1 MKNEKWFFIVNAIAG
16 IGKTGRLLS
25 RFITILND
33 HKLDFEIEVTKAPKH
48 ATKLALDAVKSGYTR
63 IAAVGGDGTVNEV
76 VNGIMLSQR
85 SDEVTF
91 GIIPEGGGN
100 DFARNFDIP
109 HFVGKAVSTLEKHNT
124 KKVDVCKIEDYYFIN
139 SLGIGF
145 DARVAEYASK
155 AKYLNG
161 LPRYFFAVLKALVK
175 LKPYK
180 MKISLDNKNVESS
193 FLMITIGNGRY
204 CGGGFK
210 LTPDSIADD
219 GKFDI
224 CLIDAIN
231 RRRLLQVLPKAIKG
245 THIDLPEVKIER
257 SDSIEITT
265 DQEIPLYFDGEL
277 PILKNPKHFR
287 IEIIP
292 NKLNVIIN

>member
-33 HKLDFEIEVTKAPKH
+33 HKLDFEIGITKAPKH

-76 VNGIMLSQR
+76 VNGIMLSGK

-91 GIIPEGGGN
+91 GVIPEGGGN

-109 HFVGKAVSTLEKHNT
+109 NFVGKAVSTLEKHNT
-124 KKVDVCKIEDYYFIN
+124 TKVDVCKIEDYYFIN

-145 DARVAEYASK
+145 DARVAEYACK

-161 LPRYFFAVLKALVK
+161 LPRYLFAVLKALVK

-180 MKISLDNKNVESS
+180 MKISLDNKNIESS

-224 CLIDAIN
+224 CLIDAIT
-231 RRRLLQVLPKAIKG
+231 RRRLLSVLPKAIKG
-245 THIDLPEVKIER
+245 THIELPEVKIER
-257 SDSIEITT
+257 SNSIEIIT

-287 IEIIP
+287 IELLP
-292 NKLNVIIN
+292 QKINLIC

>member
-1 MKNEKWFFIVNAIAG
+1 MQNEKWFFIVNAIAG

-33 HKLDFEIEVTKAPKH
+33 HKLDFDIEITKAPKH
-48 ATKLALDAVKSGYTR
+48 ATKLALDAVNNGYTR

-109 HFVGKAVSTLEKHNT
+109 NFVGKAVSTLEKHNT
-124 KKVDVCKIEDYYFIN
+124 TKVDVCKIEDYYFIN

-145 DARVAEYASK
+145 DARVAEYACK

-161 LPRYFFAVLKALVK
+161 LPRYLFAVLKALVK

-180 MKISLDNKNVESS
+180 MKISLDNKNIESS

-210 LTPDSIADD
+210 LTPNSIAND

-224 CLIDAIN
+224 CLIDAIT
-231 RRRLLQVLPKAIKG
+231 RRRLLRVLPKAIKG
-245 THIDLPEVKIER
+245 THIELPEVKIER
-257 SDSIEITT
+257 SDSIEIKT
-265 DQEIPLYFDGEL
+265 DQEIPVYFDGEL
-277 PILKNPKHFR
+277 PVLKNPKNFR
-287 IEIIP
+287 IELLP
-292 NKLNVIIN
+292 KKINLIC